1 MFLSILT
8 VFSCV
13 LWKYSKLSLEQF
25 SVTGVDASLS
35 IRIEIL
41 PDRQLVGWFNMHF
54 CKQPAKHLCEQ
65 VGIHLSNLKK
75 YFLHVQSIHY
85 IATIYLGVHLFNF
98 KNTSFMC
105 KVFNTLHLNTWTSLY
120 PTLKKTSCTCKVFI
134 TLHWDTWGSI
144 YPTSKKY
151 FMHVQSIQYFALIY
165 LGAHISN
172 FDKYF
177 LHV

>member
-75 YFLHVQSIHY
+75 YFLHVQSIQYFAPKYLGVHLSNFKKYFLNVQSIHY

-105 KVFNTLHLNTWTSLY
+105 KVFNTLHLNTWTL
-120 PTLKKTSCTCKVFI
+120 
-134 TLHWDTWGSI
+134 I
-144 YPTSKKY
+144 YPT
-151 FMHVQSIQYFALIY
+151 
-165 LGAHISN
+165 
-172 FDKYF
+172 
-177 LHV
+177 